1 MRAWFLFAGTHYMR
15 AWNNKL
21 QVWGSAKKRK
31 EHHLEPANP
40 TEEGLAS
47 LHSIIYRKD
56 PCLWRCAMLYY
67 TIYQVSAALLHHLP
81 GECCSNTPSTR

>member
-1 MRAWFLFAGTHYMR
+1 MR

-67 TIYQVSAALLHHLP
+67 TVYQVTEWDSCYMVKGSDVA
-81 GECCSNTPSTR
+81 CTVQQI

>member
-1 MRAWFLFAGTHYMR
+1 MR

-31 EHHLEPANP
+31 LHNLEPANP

-47 LHSIIYRKD
+47 LHSIIFRKD

-67 TIYQVSAALLHHLP
+67 TIYQVWRSVFFIIFKNLYIFGAQVEG
-81 GECCSNTPSTR
+81 GESFIAKIKKW